1 MMNSIPVWPP
11 IRRHATAF
19 LALLLGSGLL
29 LGLVGCSTPGRV
41 NTGTIHAHTFSFVPN
56 SAGTTPPYAD
66 KREAIHR
73 MIQDAIT
80 RDLGE
85 HGLVRVDSGGDLVV
99 GYLVIV
105 GNNALTTAVDDYFN
119 HTDDRIAL
127 QDRAHAAYTG
137 GDVPYYYEAG
147 TLVIDIRD
155 AKTDKLLKRG
165 YATQNLLRDIPEDA
179 RYGRIQS
186 VVERIL
192 RDLKVSP

>member
-1 MMNSIPVWPP
+1 M
-11 IRRHATAF
+11 AF
-19 LALLLGSGLL
+19 LAQLLGAGLF
-29 LGLVGCSTPGRV
+29 LGLMGCSTPARV
-41 NTGTIHAHTFSFVPN
+41 NTGTIHARNFSFEPN
-56 SAGTTPPYAD
+56 SAGTTPPFAD

-127 QDRAHAAYTG
+127 QDRAHKAYTA
-137 GDVPYYYEAG
+137 GDDPQYFEAG
-147 TLVIDIRD
+147 SLVIDIRD
-155 AKTDKLLKRG
+155 AKTDQLLKRG
-165 YATQNLLRDIPEDA
+165 YATQSLLRNIPEDT
-179 RYGRIQS
+179 RYGRIQAI
-186 VVERIL
+186 VEKIL

>member
-1 MMNSIPVWPP
+1 MMNPVSVAFPT
-11 IRRHATAF
+11 RRPVMAF
-19 LALLLGSGLL
+19 LALLLGSGLF

-41 NTGTIHAHTFSFVPN
+41 NTGTIHARTFSFVPN
-56 SAGTTPPYAD
+56 STGTIPPYAD

-85 HGLVRVDSGGDLVV
+85 HGVVRVDSGGELVV

-119 HTDDRIAL
+119 NTDDRIAL
-127 QDRAHAAYTG
+127 LDRAHAAYTG

-155 AKTDKLLKRG
+155 AKTGRLLKRG
-165 YATQNLLRDIPEDA
+165 YATQSLLRDIPEDT
-179 RYGRIQS
+179 RYGRIQAI
-186 VVERIL
+186 VEKIL